1 MFNSIKAKGRLISEG
16 NYNRMYVFWLQLNE
30 PITHLPVNQKK
41 YIRLWVPPPTPPPP
55 ASLPPNISPQL
66 ACIEM
71 DSTFYDVL
79 KLKTAIKKVFL
90 STLVC
95 SLFWNT
101 FLFQLRATPPP
112 PEYTYIYCSSM
123 KYVLLRIQ
131 VFTYRHT
138 CFIYFESYTID
149 TISVFVFVFYFL
161 LHPIIH

>member
-1 MFNSIKAKGRLISEG
+1 MVTAKWAYNPSTCKPKKIHPVIS
-16 NYNRMYVFWLQLNE
+16 
-30 PITHLPVNQKK
+30 
-41 YIRLWVPPPTPPPP
+41 PPANPP

-138 CFIYFESYTID
+138 CFIYFESYTINS
-149 TISVFVFVFYFL
+149 ISVFVFVFFFTPSYNTL
-161 LHPIIH
+161 VVQ